1 MSTARS
7 RRKTAALSTAY
18 RQQFRKSCRKPTRSG
33 RMRPRRESL
42 EREKPMCRGSG
53 SMRLSTSPPTVTA
66 IACGVEQEPEGR
78 KMSTR
83 SPPVWIA
90 TTCLSQIWA
99 GGRTCA
105 TSRPASCR
113 GSRRPRR
120 SSSSRR
126 SRRRRSRCS
135 GVALRAEGSALCH
148 RSSGSNRERRHPRPP
163 PPQPR
168 RRRHRSLYGPP
179 RNLSPASRR
188 PRSSEPCA
196 WPPGVDTF
204 SWFDAWSV
212 RTRTSRRRL
221 HVRRWRWQRRG
232 ITRRLHATSSS
243 RGRMPWPSAPRGC
256 PSTSRPAARGS
267 TSWPG
272 SCSGWCRWKTCGA
285 TRRRLRRRYIRQ
297 GRRRRRRWRAAPGG
311 R

>member
-126 SRRRRSRCS
+126 SRL
-135 GVALRAEGSALCH
+135 LRATS
-148 RSSGSNRERRHPRPP
+148 R
-163 PPQPR
+163 
-168 RRRHRSLYGPP
+168 
-179 RNLSPASRR
+179 ASRR
-188 PRSSEPCA
+188 RLVRGTCLSNLRRARTSEPCA
-196 WPPGVDTF
+196 IPQSCF
-204 SWFDAWSV
+204 A
-212 RTRTSRRRL
+212 R
-221 HVRRWRWQRRG
+221 Q
-232 ITRRLHATSSS
+232 A
-243 RGRMPWPSAPRGC
+243 RGRRAGVCCLRLPPWR
-256 PSTSRPAARGS
+256 
-267 TSWPG
+267 
-272 SCSGWCRWKTCGA
+272 
-285 TRRRLRRRYIRQ
+285 TRRRS
-297 GRRRRRRWRAAPGG
+297 APKSWVSCP
-311 R
+311 